1 MKFAAIVVTT
11 LVAVAAANEY
21 QPALRA
27 LAAPEPASEHAHLP
41 TTPNASGDTAVKEPA
56 KDKKKKEWF
65 GGFGWGGPWG
75 GWGSCGGC
83 GGWGGWGGIGGWGGV
98 GGWGW

>member
-1 MKFAAIVVTT
+1 MKFAALVVTT
-11 LVAVAAANEY
+11 LVAIASANEY

-27 LAAPEPASEHAHLP
+27 LAAPEPAAEHVQLP
-41 TTPNASGDTAVKEPA
+41 TTPNAAAVKEPA
-56 KDKKKKEWF
+56 NDSDKKKEGF

-75 GWGSCGGC
+75 GWGGCSGC